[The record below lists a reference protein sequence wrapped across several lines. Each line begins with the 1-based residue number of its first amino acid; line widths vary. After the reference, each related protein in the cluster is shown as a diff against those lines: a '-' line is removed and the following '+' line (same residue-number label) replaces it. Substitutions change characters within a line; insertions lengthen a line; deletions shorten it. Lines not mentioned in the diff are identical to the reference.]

1 MTASEDITRRTY
13 FWDKLRGA
21 SQGVLETGYMGL
33 TLVIAIEVFNAPNEI
48 KSLIAAANPIGL
60 LITPLTL
67 GFFVWLNRPANIV
80 ASNLLFLSGLCV
92 AASAFSQDL
101 HTYLILIILS
111 AVFGTQSLP
120 MMAHI
125 YAENYP
131 PNKRGTYFSTSFM
144 FSVASTLIFS
154 LAFGWLLDLDIS
166 FFTVVLGVLSLAS
179 FLSGI
184 SMRRMPSSSIHQGS
198 TQNPI
203 RNLGYAFTDWKFG
216 IMLLSWMFLGI
227 GNLMANPLRI
237 EYLLKPDYG
246 IAASISL
253 VSFITLG
260 LPAIC
265 RFFSAKVWGILF
277 DRIDFMILRMWINGI
292 QMVSIWIFFSTQN
305 IWVLAFASG
314 MNGVAMGG
322 GTLSWNLWVTKFAP
336 KERTAAYMSVHTFLT
351 GIRGFAA
358 PFLGFYL
365 IVKVGALTTGTI
377 ASVLILVSILMVYV
391 LYLNVRPKR
400 NS

>member
-1 MTASEDITRRTY
+1 
-13 FWDKLRGA
+13 
-21 SQGVLETGYMGL
+21 MGL

-292 QMVSIWIFFSTQN
+292 QMVSIWIFFSTQS